1 MVWSQYVYEA
11 THGYDAYSSDEN
23 EQDGGG
29 SSSRLTI
36 HDFQDA
42 YAYELYDVF
51 GVIETLIRDAY
62 LEHEIKPDFNEFV
75 ELCFYQF
82 DEDDDEEDVP
92 EEEFEHVDH
101 AKYIFSRA
109 RSLDRAKLLGNVTF
123 NNFIRF
129 LKNKY

>member
-23 EQDGGG
+23 DQDSGG
-29 SSSRLTI
+29 SNGLTI

-62 LEHEIKPDFNEFV
+62 LEHDIKPDFNEFV
-75 ELCFYQF
+75 ELCFHQF
-82 DEDDDEEDVP
+82 EEDDDEDAS
-92 EEEFEHVDH
+92 EEFEHLDH
-101 AKYIFSRA
+101 ARYIFSRA
-109 RSLDRAKLLGNVTF
+109 KSLDRAKLLGFVTF

>member
-23 EQDGGG
+23 DQDTGG
-29 SSSRLTI
+29 SNGLTI

-62 LEHEIKPDFNEFV
+62 LEHDIKPDFNEFV

-82 DEDDDEEDVP
+82 DDDEDTP
-92 EEEFEHVDH
+92 EEFEHLDH
-101 AKYIFSRA
+101 ARYIFSRA
-109 RSLDRAKLLGNVTF
+109 KSLDRAKLLGVVTF